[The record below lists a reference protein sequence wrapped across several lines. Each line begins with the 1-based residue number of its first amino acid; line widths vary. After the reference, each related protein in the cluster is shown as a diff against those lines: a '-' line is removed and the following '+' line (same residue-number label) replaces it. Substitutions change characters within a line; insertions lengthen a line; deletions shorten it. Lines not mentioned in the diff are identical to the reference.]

1 MQSSAMRGVNTPD
14 EVPLLSWARWCS
26 RGRPL
31 IHDGRIACSCRQQA
45 TKCVSEAACCFYRLP
60 EAAFCRGKQQPAP
73 ETIFEMCVPPAA
85 ARKLH
90 PAAATLLAKCDR
102 CDLPPQ
108 AKKSYQQACDGMLNP
123 NLEKGPL
130 KRPASFAIRLTAS
143 HAP

>member
-26 RGRPL
+26 KGRPL

-73 ETIFEMCVPPAA
+73 ETNFEICVPPAA
-85 ARKLH
+85 AATILASCRQLQPPYPPDDLSSRTQKVTSECMPWHVVTESARKNQLNVLH
-90 PAAATLLAKCDR
+90 RA
-102 CDLPPQ
+102 
-108 AKKSYQQACDGMLNP
+108 G
-123 NLEKGPL
+123 
-130 KRPASFAIRLTAS
+130 FA
-143 HAP
+143 

>member
-73 ETIFEMCVPPAA
+73 ETNFEICVPPAA

-90 PAAATLLAKCDR
+90 PAARTLLAKRDR
-102 CDLPPQ
+102 CDLPRL
-108 AKKSYQQACDGMLNP
+108 AKTITSAGVRWHVEHKPARRDRLNV
-123 NLEKGPL
+123 LHRAG
-130 KRPASFAIRLTAS
+130 FA
-143 HAP
+143 